1 MHPTSNAFSTSPPA
15 DILWLIVDALV
26 ADIDFN
32 LNSPKARAF
41 SWSRRWAMCNCALV
55 CKGMSHRANYH
66 LYSAVI
72 LTEPR
77 QFSSFARTMA
87 ERGDL
92 ALMVKHL
99 TLETRAFLSEEEKR
113 FDVPLPPPVIARL
126 SSLQSLEL
134 DGGSELPVMP
144 PAALDY
150 VKLFAKGSSV
160 LEDLSLT
167 DFWFSS
173 YADFVGLV
181 WSFPH
186 IRQVTI
192 NGLNVDQRR
201 VRRYRPN
208 MSEVDR
214 LRVTRLPTEPRRFS
228 NLTSLVRSL
237 RLSLWYDVD
246 VRRSRMDHSHWLSR
260 TWICL
265 HVCGARM

>member
-1 MHPTSNAFSTSPPA
+1 
-15 DILWLIVDALV
+15 
-26 ADIDFN
+26 
-32 LNSPKARAF
+32 
-41 SWSRRWAMCNCALV
+41 
-55 CKGMSHRANYH
+55 
-66 LYSAVI
+66 
-72 LTEPR
+72 
-77 QFSSFARTMA
+77 
-87 ERGDL
+87 
-92 ALMVKHL
+92 MVKHL
-99 TLETRAFLSEEEKR
+99 TLKTRAFLSEEEKR
-113 FDVPLPPPVIARL
+113 FDVPLTPPVIARL
-126 SSLQSLEL
+126 SSLKSLEL
-134 DGGSELPVMP
+134 DGGRELPVMP

-186 IRQVTI
+186 IRQLTI

-208 MSEVDR
+208 MSEEDR

-246 VRRSRMDHSHWLSR
+246 VRRFRMDHSHWLSR

-265 HVCGARM
+265 RVCGARM